1 MLHPTLNLDGTV
13 DDVSNIDA
21 VIHFIT
27 IGWKFVIAMIPPP
40 HIFRGW
46 PTLFTSLIVIGF

>member
-13 DDVSNIDA
+13 DDITTGDA
-21 VIHFIT
+21 VVHFIT
-27 IGWKFVIAMIPPP
+27 IFWKFLVALIPPP

-46 PTLFTSLIVIGF
+46 PAFFLSMVVICF